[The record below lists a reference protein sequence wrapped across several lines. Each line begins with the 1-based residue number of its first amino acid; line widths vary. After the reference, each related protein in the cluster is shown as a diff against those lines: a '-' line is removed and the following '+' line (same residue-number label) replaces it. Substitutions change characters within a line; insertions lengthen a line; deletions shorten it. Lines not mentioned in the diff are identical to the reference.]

1 MNNIEAMKQLVAGF
15 KIRRAKWHDRS
26 DYIKLDSFGVVVN
39 SYHTPCG
46 NNFDMHYD
54 DWEIYSGVHKP
65 VKKRVTYYRRKWL
78 LTSWG
83 TLVTDAV
90 YLASKE
96 TFDEHYSISIGKFA
110 AASDEWEEYTIE
122 LLDLG
127 DGE

>member
-15 KIRRAKWHDRS
+15 KIRRPIWHDRR

-78 LTSWG
+78 ITNFNDALLTS
-83 TLVTDAV
+83 TSYYT
-90 YLASKE
+90 SKE
-96 TFDEHYSISIGKFA
+96 QFDQQYMPSSKV
-110 AASDEWEEYTIE
+110 ASDEWEEYTIE

-127 DGE
+127 GGE

>member
-78 LTSWG
+78 ITNFNDALLTS
-83 TLVTDAV
+83 TAYYT
-90 YLASKE
+90 SKE
-96 TFDEHYSISIGKFA
+96 QFDRQYMPNGKV
-110 AASDEWEEYTIE
+110 ASDEWEEYTIE